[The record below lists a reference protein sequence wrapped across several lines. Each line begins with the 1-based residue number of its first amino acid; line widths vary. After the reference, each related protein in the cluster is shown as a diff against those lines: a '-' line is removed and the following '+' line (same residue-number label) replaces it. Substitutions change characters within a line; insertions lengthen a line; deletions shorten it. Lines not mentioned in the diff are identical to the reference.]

1 MIKSCRE
8 VVTRFLFGSEE
19 EKEDGLFVLF
29 GSYPIRGKPPIDS
42 FIPPNTIHHFAVHYN
57 SRRYEID
64 GNKERGQ
71 NIVTSTYDS
80 VGSFTSDFMVVIKYE
95 VKRTE
100 QYLIEDFISYWQNKH
115 PNYSYYQ
122 SSCQD
127 FVRDILKEVL
137 DVKIKT
143 QSDHIKDWA
152 TAVLNAAMIV
162 SALLVILL
170 VILLTVYFALSIWA
184 WRTEKNEKYL

>member
-19 EKEDGLFVLF
+19 ENEDGLFVLF
-29 GSYPIRGKPPIDS
+29 GSYPIRGKHPIDS

-80 VGSFTSDFMVVIKYE
+80 VGSFRSDFIVVIKYE

-100 QYLIEDFISYWQNKH
+100 QYLIVDFISYWQNKH

-127 FVRDILKEVL
+127 FVRDILKEVF

-184 WRTEKNEKYL
+184 WRKEKNEKNL

>member
-19 EKEDGLFVLF
+19 ENEDGLFILF
-29 GSYPIRGKPPIDS
+29 GSYPIRGKHPIDS

-80 VGSFTSDFMVVIKYE
+80 VGSFRSDFIVVIKYE